1 MARSGTIYKRYGC
14 RHNETKKRLEANC
27 ARLPERGHGTWY
39 FACSATDAFGRPTR
53 ARRGGFRSKAAA
65 TQARNEWLTQ
75 TGEERTA
82 QGWTLERWLR
92 YWLSTRTK
100 IKDTTKAQYERD
112 VEQFLIPH
120 LGRITLADLNIRR
133 IRGGFDDIAQTTN
146 GRGQPQ
152 SPSCLQHLRTTL
164 RAALNLAVREGLLDA
179 NPIRHLE
186 VPSYR
191 KPHAQVWTPARVAEW
206 RATGQRPAVAV
217 WTAPH
222 LAAFLDAVTTDRL
235 FALWWLIALRGLR
248 RGEACGLRWS
258 DIDLDHGVLF
268 IFRSRTVVGY
278 HVIEGEPTTAASTRR
293 RRSRQTHRGRAP
305 RAPTP
310 PASGNRP
317 PARRQADPVTTA
329 VTCSS
334 APTAGRYTP
343 DTPHGTSV
351 DSSSGPTSR
360 RSVCTTCA
368 TAPRPSPT
376 KPAPTSKPCKTSSA
390 TQASS
395 PPPTPRPASCH
406 TPSVSAP
413 KPPPGWSSPQPA
425 APAKRSGRRASAAA
439 PHPAQ
444 KTSALPVKHQ

>member
-1 MARSGTIYKRYGC
+1 MAD
-14 RHNETKKRLEANC
+14 
-27 ARLPERGHGTWY
+27 P
-39 FACSATDAFGRPTR
+39 D
-53 ARRGGFRSKAAA
+53 RRGTHRA
-65 TQARNEWLTQ
+65 
-75 TGEERTA
+75 
-82 QGWTLERWLR
+82 GWTLERWLR

-100 IKDTTKAQYERD
+100 IKDTTRAQYARD
-112 VEQFLIPH
+112 VEQFLVPH
-120 LGRITLADLNIRR
+120 MGRITLADLNIRR

-206 RATGQRPAVAV
+206 RATGQRRAVAV

-278 HVIEGEPTTAASTRR
+278 QVIEGEPKTTASTRAVALDKHTVAVLREHQR
-293 RRSRQTHRGRAP
+293 RQRQQQVAREAAGRACYDSGYVFIRPDAP
-305 RAPTP
+305 RIRHTALQSTRQASRH
-310 PASGNRP
+310 PADPSPRP
-317 PARRQADPVTTA
+317 PARCRVSRPRSRCRPQNRAR
-329 VTCSS
+329 S
-334 APTAGRYTP
+334 AR
-343 DTPHGTSV
+343 
-351 DSSSGPTSR
+351 
-360 RSVCTTCA
+360 
-368 TAPRPSPT
+368 PR
-376 KPAPTSKPCKTSSA
+376 KY
-390 TQASS
+390 
-395 PPPTPRPASCH
+395 RH
-406 TPSVSAP
+406 H
-413 KPPPGWSSPQPA
+413 
-425 APAKRSGRRASAAA
+425 R
-439 PHPAQ
+439 
-444 KTSALPVKHQ
+444 